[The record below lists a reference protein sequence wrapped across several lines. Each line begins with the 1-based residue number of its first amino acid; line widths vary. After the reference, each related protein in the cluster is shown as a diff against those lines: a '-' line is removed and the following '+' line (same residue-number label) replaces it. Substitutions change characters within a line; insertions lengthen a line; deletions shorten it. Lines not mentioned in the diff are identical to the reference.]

1 MRAPTGI
8 IKQYSRNS
16 FGGVF
21 ICIYLLQQMSGKV
34 IKVILRKNEERR
46 VKQGHLW
53 IFSNEISSVEG
64 EVANG
69 DVVQVFDSRSQFIGS
84 GFYNANSLIAVR
96 IISREQVVDIEKLFS
111 ERLHKAFEFRKS
123 VYLNRDSFR
132 MVFSESDFLPGLII
146 DKYND
151 TFVLQVYS
159 AGIEKNIDCITK
171 TLREDLSAKNI
182 FTKGEEYFRKLE
194 GLPAE
199 NKIYYGEMNEE
210 IISDGTIKFKINFAT
225 GHKTG
230 FYFDQCDNRE
240 FFGKFCKDKSVLD
253 CFCNAGGFGLHAAHG
268 NAKEIVFVDSSSEE
282 IKNAQENFSLNGF
295 KCKTEFIQSDVF
307 DYLEKCKAENK
318 TFDVINIDPPAF
330 AKNKKT
336 LATAI
341 KGYEKLN
348 RLAMELLNDSGMLF
362 TSSCSHHLKE
372 EMFLEAINT
381 AALKA
386 GKKIQLFYFNNAS
399 LDHPSLPAMEET
411 VYLKFAAVRVLSK

>member
-1 MRAPTGI
+1 MLRL
-8 IKQYSRNS
+8 YN
-16 FGGVF
+16 V
-21 ICIYLLQQMSGKV
+21 YLFQQLRITLAKV
-34 IKVILRKNEERR
+34 VLSKNEERR
-46 VKQGHLW
+46 IKQGHLW
-53 IFSNEISSVEG
+53 IFSNEIEKTEG
-64 EVANG
+64 DISNG
-69 DVVQVFDSRSQFIGS
+69 DLVRVYDSKNNFIGS
-84 GFYNANSLIAVR
+84 GFYNGNSLIAIR
-96 IISREQVVDIEKLFS
+96 IISNEESVDLENLFRS
-111 ERLHKAFEFRKS
+111 RLHSAYEFRKK
-123 VYLNRDSFR
+123 VYPQRESFR

-159 AGIEKNIDCITK
+159 AGMERNIELITRI
-171 TLREDLSAKNI
+171 LREDFSAKNI

-194 GLPAE
+194 GLPGE
-199 NKIYYGEMNEE
+199 NKIYLGEMNEE
-210 IISDGTIKFKINFAT
+210 IIYDGTVKYKINFAT

-240 FFGKFCKDKSVLD
+240 FFGRFCENKSVLD
-253 CFCNAGGFGLHAAHG
+253 CFCNSGGFGLHAAHC
-268 NAKEIVFVDSSSEE
+268 NAKEIVFADSSAEE

-295 KCKTEFIQSDVF
+295 NCKAEFIQSDVF
-307 DYLEKCKAENK
+307 DYLEKCKSEK
-318 TFDVINIDPPAF
+318 RTFDVINLDPPAF
-330 AKNKKT
+330 AKNKRT

-348 RLAMELLNDSGMLF
+348 RLAMEQLKDGGLLF

-372 EMFLEAINT
+372 EMFLDAINT

-411 VYLKFAAVRVLSK
+411 VYLKFASLKLTGQ